1 MVNRFVHR
9 LYFINAMIL
18 DLTRSIRMTLS
29 MERMA
34 QLRTPAI
41 RSAIVHTAPA
51 SQGLLE
57 RLGFIRLSAYVNSCI
72 DSCYIVL
79 IIIFC
84 PIVSVCQRA
93 LAKRKSENG
102 KRKTDLS
109 LSTHFCLIDFRFNLS
124 VFRLSDAK
132 VRHKKAEWK

>member
-1 MVNRFVHR
+1 MVVVIYYINMVNRFVHR
-9 LYFINAMIL
+9 LYFINAIIL

-51 SQGLLE
+51 SQGLPE

-84 PIVSVCQRA
+84 PIVSVCQRT
-93 LAKRKSENG
+93 LTQTENAH
-102 KRKTDLS
+102 RSPLIRS
-109 LSTHFCLIDFRFNLS
+109 SFCLLQRYDNVVAR
-124 VFRLSDAK
+124 
-132 VRHKKAEWK
+132 

>member
-34 QLRTPAI
+34 LLRTPAI
-41 RSAIVHTAPA
+41 RIAIVHTAPA
-51 SQGLLE
+51 SQGLPE

-84 PIVSVCQRA
+84 PIVSVCQRT
-93 LAKRKSENG
+93 LTQTENG
-102 KRKTDLS
+102 KLR
-109 LSTHFCLIDFRFNLS
+109 
-124 VFRLSDAK
+124 
-132 VRHKKAEWK
+132 

>member
-9 LYFINAMIL
+9 LYFINAIIL

-29 MERMA
+29 MEQMA

-41 RSAIVHTAPA
+41 RSAIVHTALA
-51 SQGLLE
+51 SQGQPE
-57 RLGFIRLSAYVNSCI
+57 RLGFIRLSAYGNSCI

-84 PIVSVCQRA
+84 PIVSVCQRTM
-93 LAKRKSENG
+93 NG
-102 KRKTDLS
+102 
-109 LSTHFCLIDFRFNLS
+109 
-124 VFRLSDAK
+124 
-132 VRHKKAEWK
+132 